1 MAFMGIPFDSRQ
13 QQAED
18 GSFYEDREVFS
29 EDIANYF
36 GFLSSNGIC
45 LKEGEE
51 FSNQFLVQKG
61 TGAQV
66 ILNPGTV
73 KIQGHMG
80 WITEQEIVVA
90 ESGGSLPRYDTAV
103 IELNLTTS
111 VRNFVFKLVKGT
123 EASSPTPPTLTRT
136 ENVYQL
142 GVANIYRAANS
153 TVLGTITDTRL
164 DGDRCGIST
173 VSVPNLS
180 SQTLLDWQNILSTI
194 TSLDDI
200 LQLQAKSPIAGELT
214 PSGAINNLG
223 LKGAITETLLWENAN
238 PTSSFAAQTIGLD
251 LSEYDSVEIFTALS
265 TNGTIHRVDKAKKG
279 YSCRILDYYNPTS
292 TSNYLDLLNRSAA
305 VNNNG
310 VKFGTANSKQT
321 NSTEATENNKY
332 MIPLKIYGIKE
343 VQ

>member
-29 EDIANYF
+29 ADIANYF

-45 LKEGEE
+45 LEEGEE
-51 FSNQFLVQKG
+51 LSNQFLVQKG

-73 KIQGHMG
+73 KIQGRMG

-90 ESGGSLPRYDTAV
+90 EAGGALPRYDTAV

-123 EASSPTPPTLTRT
+123 EASSPTPPELTRT

-142 GVANIYRAANS
+142 GVANIYRTANS
-153 TVLGTITDTRL
+153 TALGTITDTRL
-164 DGDRCGIST
+164 DKNRCGIST
-173 VSVPNLS
+173 VSVPNVS
-180 SQTLLDWQNILSTI
+180 SQTLLDWQHILPTI

-200 LQLQAKSPIAGELT
+200 LQLQAKNPIAGAST
-214 PSGAINNLG
+214 PEEALANLDG
-223 LKGAITETLLWENAN
+223 ISVTKLWENAS
-238 PTSSFAAQTIGLD
+238 PTSVFAEQTINVQCKGYDKILFECAYSKSD
-251 LSEYDSVEIFTALS
+251 LSYEENFVVGAEKRAILRELSNASYANTTYYARRVEIAETSITIKDCYKKKSVGDSTAG
-265 TNGTIHRVDKAKKG
+265 TVDNG
-279 YSCRILDYYNPTS
+279 
-292 TSNYLDLLNRSAA
+292 YL
-305 VNNNG
+305 
-310 VKFGTANSKQT
+310 
-321 NSTEATENNKY
+321 
-332 MIPLKIYGIKE
+332 IPQKIYGVKG
-343 VQ
+343 VS